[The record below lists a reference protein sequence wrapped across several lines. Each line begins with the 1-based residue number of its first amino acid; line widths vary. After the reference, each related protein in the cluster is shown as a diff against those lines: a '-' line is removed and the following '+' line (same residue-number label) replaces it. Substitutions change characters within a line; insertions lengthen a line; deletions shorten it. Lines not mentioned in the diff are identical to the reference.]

1 VSASRL
7 EIGGRVC
14 LVTGAGRGIGLAT
27 VRELV
32 ARGARGVVLVGR
44 PGKELDAADAGL
56 GPLAISFG
64 ADVTDAAAMG
74 DAVAAALERFG
85 ALDIVVANAGTE
97 RIGTVRTQA
106 AGDFERV
113 IEVNLLG
120 VYRTL
125 RPAIEPIVESR
136 GHLLAV
142 SSLAATMA
150 FPPAV
155 AYGASKGGVDSLM
168 RGLRAELLH
177 TGASAG
183 AAYFGYIDTAM
194 MERARTEPA
203 IEHIFG
209 RFPPWMR
216 RPHPPEAA
224 ARAIAD
230 GIERRKARVWLPR
243 MVGMNLLLRGFL
255 HVLDDRFARRLD
267 VAGAV
272 RIAEAESRERHPVGR

>member
-1 VSASRL
+1 LL
-7 EIGGRVC
+7 EIRGGVC

-27 VRELV
+27 VRELL

-44 PGKELDAADAGL
+44 PGKELDA
-56 GPLAISFG
+56 
-64 ADVTDAAAMG
+64 
-74 DAVAAALERFG
+74 VAAS
-85 ALDIVVANAGTE
+85 LDARA
-97 RIGTVRTQA
+97 
-106 AGDFERV
+106 RV

-136 GHLLAV
+136 GHLLAI

-150 FPPAV
+150 FPLAV
-155 AYGASKGGVDSLM
+155 AYGASKSGVDSLM

-177 TGASAG
+177 TGATAG
-183 AAYFGYIDTAM
+183 AGYFGYIDTAM
-194 MERARTEPA
+194 MERARAEPA
-203 IEHIFG
+203 IEHSFS
-209 RFPPWMR
+209 RLPAWMR
-216 RPHPPEAA
+216 RPYPPHAA
-224 ARAIAD
+224 ARVIVD

-255 HVLDDRFARRLD
+255 HVLDDRFARRFD

-272 RIAEAESRERHPVGR
+272 RIAEAESRERHPVAS